1 MPLTEQSQIEK
12 AVTQLQKEYD
22 SDAFRYL
29 YDQLSGKL
37 YYVCLRYMKDE
48 TEAKD
53 ALQEVFIIIHEK
65 IKAFKNQGSF
75 EGWAKKIAVR
85 QCIYKLKKKKI
96 NIELSE
102 TDTPITEQGEF
113 DSHIAEKQIQE
124 KLKWAL
130 QQLPDGYRTIV
141 NLYILEGYSH
151 PEIAEMLN
159 INEGTSRSQLNR
171 AKAALR
177 KLISARK

>member
-1 MPLTEQSQIEK
+1 MSVTRAKKLLDNVLKLQEK
-12 AVTQLQKEYD
+12 YNSE
-22 SDAFRYL
+22 AFRYL
-29 YDQLSGKL
+29 YDELSPKL

-48 TEAKD
+48 AEAKD
-53 ALQEVFIIIHEK
+53 ALQETFVIIYEK
-65 IKAFKNQGSF
+65 IDTFNGSGSF

-85 QCIYKLKKKKI
+85 YCIHCLKKKKI
-96 NIELSE
+96 STELKE
-102 TDTPITEQGEF
+102 YQTPFTEQKEF
-113 DSHIAEKQIQE
+113 DIDLQEAHIKSQ
-124 KLKWAL
+124 LKTAL
-130 QQLPDGYRTIV
+130 QQLPDGFRTII
-141 NLYILEGYSH
+141 NLYILEGYTH

>member
-1 MPLTEQSQIEK
+1 MPVTKANKLLDAVLELQEK
-12 AVTQLQKEYD
+12 YNSET
-22 SDAFRYL
+22 FRYL
-29 YDQLSGKL
+29 YDELSPKL

-48 TEAKD
+48 AEAKD
-53 ALQEVFIIIHEK
+53 ALQETFVIVYEK
-65 IKAFKNQGSF
+65 IGSFKGNGSF

-85 QCIYKLKKKKI
+85 HCIYCLKKKKI
-96 NIELSE
+96 NIELMDCQIPY
-102 TDTPITEQGEF
+102 TVQKEF
-113 DSHIAEKQIQE
+113 DIDLQEANLKIQ
-124 KLKWAL
+124 LKKAL
-130 QQLPDGYRTIV
+130 QQLPDGFRTIV